1 LNHDSPHFSHKNLS
15 QDRKKKEKRNCSA
28 VNTMPRSAQRAK
40 RTGDRSNLCRIATHC
55 SKDDDATCTSDTKT
69 VKVSNRRNV
78 SQTGA
83 NDDECRRVS
92 YHYFCLSNSQ
102 GHPSVKV
109 RHCVVNLPAYYTKFF
124 VIVTLFSHLILACG
138 VCQTKCNMEQEQP
151 TRRQRRREIEAST
164 INLNMN
170 ICGGDNIIH
179 GTSDSVD
186 SSSSRPRAA
195 RSIDHSARQ
204 RSIFEDSSSSGGS
217 AGESIERSRA
227 LRSLFEDSSSSSGS
241 AGRPIDRGAQRRA
254 TGVFEELQD
263 RILQSCGTFGLGYM
277 HSADAAEVA
286 TSVAPSSVSTART
299 VNEQTVRV
307 NNESDPSMQIGPAT
321 YTTEAEPDPASVV
334 DPADGEMHT
343 DAGTVSTSLRQVLGI
358 ALMMTILAIGLFCM
372 APARWWMDHQDTAVG
387 AAVSTEDP
395 PGLSMA
401 EPKITDQEKDAASVL
416 SELLIAGETGKES
429 ILKPT
434 NIPSLVAGGK
444 ASLKVALD
452 TSATE
457 TFPLDNITV
466 PAVPKDKCA
475 SEPLT
480 IGGGTAL
487 DAAASATTPGTVASF
502 DFSTDPVQTQEQTT
516 VQDKDRKSDV
526 IVLGIR
532 LQI

>member
-1 LNHDSPHFSHKNLS
+1 
-15 QDRKKKEKRNCSA
+15 
-28 VNTMPRSAQRAK
+28 
-40 RTGDRSNLCRIATHC
+40 
-55 SKDDDATCTSDTKT
+55 
-69 VKVSNRRNV
+69 
-78 SQTGA
+78 
-83 NDDECRRVS
+83 
-92 YHYFCLSNSQ
+92 
-102 GHPSVKV
+102 
-109 RHCVVNLPAYYTKFF
+109 VVNLLAYSTKFF

-138 VCQTKCNMEQEQP
+138 VYQTKCNMEQEQP

-170 ICGGDNIIH
+170 ICGGDIGNIFH

-195 RSIDHSARQ
+195 RSIDYGARQ
-204 RSIFEDSSSSGGS
+204 RSIFEDSSCSGGS
-217 AGESIERSRA
+217 TGESIERSRA
-227 LRSLFEDSSSSSGS
+227 LRSLFEDSSSSSGR

-254 TGVFEELQD
+254 TSLFEELQD
-263 RILQSCGTFGLGYM
+263 RILQSCGTFGLGYI

-286 TSVAPSSVSTART
+286 TRVVPSSVSTART

-321 YTTEAEPDPASVV
+321 YTTEAEPDPALVV

-343 DAGTVSTSLRQVLGI
+343 DAGTLSTSLRQVLAI

-387 AAVSTEDP
+387 AAVSTEVYTEDP

-416 SELLIAGETGKES
+416 SEIHITGETGKES
-429 ILKPT
+429 ILEPT
-434 NIPSLVAGGK
+434 NIPSLVTEGK

-452 TSATE
+452 SSATE
-457 TFPLDNITV
+457 TFPLDTTTV

-487 DAAASATTPGTVASF
+487 DAAASATSPGTVASF
-502 DFSTDPVQTQEQTT
+502 DFCTDPVQTQEQTT
-516 VQDKDRKSDV
+516 VQDKDRKSDI

-532 LQI
+532 LQEIRLRATNRLPVCSTTGTIGSGCHIDRANSYRGDSLRNQTSLMASLTINNKLAS